1 MDSTEH
7 RVSALLF
14 TVIGLVGTV
23 WWLQYF
29 FL

>member
-7 RVSALLF
+7 RVSVLLF

-23 WWLQYF
+23 WWLQHF